1 MKSLSAGLVN
11 QSARDPD
18 FLELRN
24 VLFDKQF
31 TPFFGPVLTPVP
43 VSQITVDFSV
53 AQPLN
58 YRSPT
63 SKQAK

>member
-11 QSARDPD
+11 ESACDQD

-31 TPFFGPVLTPVP
+31 TPFFVPVLTRIP
-43 VSQITVDFSV
+43 VSENATDSNAEPRIDSGIFPS
-53 AQPLN
+53 
-58 YRSPT
+58 R
-63 SKQAK
+63 